1 MWVSRYVFTSF
12 VSFQEKLSILTEIP
26 LAVYIIEIEFAE

>member
-26 LAVYIIEIEFAE
+26 LAVNIVEVELAE